1 VVLLA
6 ILRSHTMRTK
16 HVHKRG
22 KQMKEWLVDG
32 LVVTVVL
39 GFIGSGALL
48 LFVSTLNIPDLSA
61 FEQRR
66 VLQSTKI
73 YDRTGEIVLY
83 DLNQDVKRTVVP
95 YEEIS
100 RHVKNAAVA
109 IEDDTFFTHWGIRPL
124 RIVKAVFDNLATG
137 DLLGGQGGSTITQ
150 QVIKNALLERDKKL
164 SRKFKEWILAIRLE
178 QVLTKEE
185 ILWHY
190 LNESPYGGTIYGVEE
205 ASRAFFAKSAADVT
219 LAEAAYLAALPQ
231 RPTYFSPHGNN
242 RDALEARKNQVLDR
256 MLDLGFVTKEEY
268 DAAKAETV
276 AFVSDP
282 NTGIRAPHFVMYV
295 WEQLAERYGE
305 DELATRGLKVVTTI
319 DYELQAEAEKIV
331 LEYALKNETQFN
343 ASNAALVAMDPK
355 TGDIITMVGSRDYF
369 DEEIDGNYNIALAN
383 RQPGSSIKPFIY
395 AKAFEKGYTPAT
407 TLFDVQTQFST
418 TCSPNNFTSEGG
430 CYSPQNYDNRFRG
443 PVSMRGALA
452 QSLNIPSVKTLYLAG
467 MQESIKLARD
477 AGLSTLTDWRRYGLT
492 LVLGGGEVTLLDMTG
507 GYSVFANEGVK
518 KPTRSILRIEDTVG
532 NVLEEVDEEEPEGER
547 VMDRD
552 AALQISDIL
561 SDNVARTPL
570 YGANSLLYFSDGKD
584 VAAKTGTTNDRRD
597 AWIFG
602 YTPNLVVGAW
612 AGNNDNESM
621 NEISGLIISPLWRA
635 FMDVALKDRP
645 DESFATPS
653 PIPDDIKPVLRSNGY
668 FVDSAS
674 LVGNLNNNPDAD
686 SILEALYEGTHTILH
701 YVNKDD
707 PRGPYPTNPG
717 SDSQYYLWEYGVT
730 AWKNGQFFSILGG
743 NSDDLDDEDNDEDD
757 QTVDPD
763 GIDIGELQD

>member
-1 VVLLA
+1 MTVNMALNLKKKINKKKA
-6 ILRSHTMRTK
+6 LEW
-16 HVHKRG
+16 
-22 KQMKEWLVDG
+22 KEWLKDAAI
-32 LVVTVVL
+32 VTLVL
-39 GFIGSGALL
+39 GFIGAGGLL
-48 LFVSTLNIPDLSA
+48 LFISTLDIPDLSA

-83 DLNQDVKRTVVP
+83 DLNQDVRRTVVP
-95 YEEIS
+95 YEDIS

-109 IEDDTFFTHWGIRPL
+109 IEDDTFFSHFGIRPL
-124 RIVKAVFDNLATG
+124 RILKAVFDNLTTG

-164 SRKFKEWILAIRLE
+164 SRKIKEWILAIRLE

-190 LNESPYGGTIYGVEE
+190 LNESPYGGTIYGIEE
-205 ASRAFFAKSAADVT
+205 ASRAFFGKSAADVT

-242 RDALEARKNQVLDR
+242 REALEERKNQVLDK
-256 MLDLGFVTKEEY
+256 MLELDFITKEEY
-268 DAAKAETV
+268 DAAKAEVVT
-276 AFVSDP
+276 FVSDP

-295 WEQLAERYGE
+295 WEQLAERYGDE
-305 DELATRGLKVVTTI
+305 DLATRGLKVITTI
-319 DYELQAEAEKIV
+319 DYDLQAEGEKIV
-331 LEYALKNETQFN
+331 KEYALKNEGQFN
-343 ASNAALVAMDPK
+343 ASNAALVAIDPK
-355 TGDIITMVGSRDYF
+355 NGDILTMVGSRDYF
-369 DEEIDGNYNIALAN
+369 DEKIDGNFNIALAE

-407 TLFDVQTQFST
+407 TLFDVRTQFST
-418 TCSPNNFTSEGG
+418 TCAPNEFTSENG
-430 CYSPQNYDNRFRG
+430 CYSPQNYDNAFRG
-443 PVSMRGALA
+443 PVSMRNALA
-452 QSLNIPSVKTLYLAG
+452 QSLNIPAVKTLYLAG

-507 GYSVFANEGVK
+507 AYTVFANEGTK
-518 KPTRSILRIEDTVG
+518 KPTRSILRIEDNRG
-532 NVLEEVDEEEPEGER
+532 NVLEEADEEVEGER

-570 YGANSLLYFSDGKD
+570 YGANSLLYFGEGVD

-635 FMDVALKDRP
+635 YMDVAMKDR
-645 DESFATPS
+645 DQEAFATPA

-668 FVDSAS
+668 FVDSSS
-674 LVGNLNNNPDAD
+674 LVDALSDNPDAG
-686 SILEALYEGTHTILH
+686 SILTALYQNTHSILH
-701 YVNKDD
+701 YVDKDD
-707 PRGPYPTNPG
+707 PRGPYPSNP
-717 SDSQYYLWEYGVT
+717 SRDPQYELWEYGVNV
-730 AWKNGQFFSILGG
+730 WKNGQFTSLLSGGLGQSNNENTNDG
-743 NSDDLDDEDNDEDD
+743 LDG
-757 QTVDPD
+757 T
-763 GIDIGELQD
+763 DIGNRQN

>member
-1 VVLLA
+1 
-6 ILRSHTMRTK
+6 
-16 HVHKRG
+16 
-22 KQMKEWLVDG
+22 MKAKTSKFKGRQWREWLVDG
-32 LVVTVVL
+32 LIVAVVL
-39 GFIGSGALL
+39 GFIGAGGLL
-48 LFVSTLNIPDLSA
+48 LFISTLNIPDLSA

-95 YEEIS
+95 YENIS

-124 RIVKAVFDNLATG
+124 RIFKAVLDNLTTG

-164 SRKFKEWILAIRLE
+164 TRKIKEWILALRLE

-205 ASRAFFAKSAADVT
+205 ASRSFFGKSAADVT

-231 RPTYFSPHGNN
+231 RPTYFSPHGSN
-242 RDALEARKNQVLDR
+242 RDALEVRKNQVLDR
-256 MLDLGFVTKEEY
+256 MLELEFITQEEH

-276 AFVSDP
+276 AFVGGS

-295 WEQLAERYGE
+295 WEQLAERFGDE
-305 DELATRGLKVVTTI
+305 DLATRGLKVITTI
-319 DYELQAEAEKIV
+319 DYDLQVEAEKIV
-331 LEYALKNETQFN
+331 KEYALKNETQFD
-343 ASNAALVAMDPK
+343 ASNAALVAIDPK

-407 TLFDVQTQFST
+407 TLFDVRTQFST
-418 TCSPNNFTSEGG
+418 SCSADNFTSEDG
-430 CYSPQNYDNRFRG
+430 CYSPQNYDNAFRG
-443 PVSMRGALA
+443 PVSMRNALA
-452 QSLNIPSVKTLYLAG
+452 QSLNIPAVKTLYLAG

-507 GYSVFANEGVK
+507 AYSVLANEGEK
-518 KPTRSILRIEDTVG
+518 RPARSILRIEDNQG
-532 NVLEEVDEEEPEGER
+532 NVLEETEEQPSGQR

-570 YGANSLLYFSDGKD
+570 YGSNSLLNFGEGKD

-612 AGNNDNESM
+612 AGNNDNASM

-635 FMDVALKDRP
+635 FMDAAMKDRP
-645 DESFATPS
+645 EESFATPS

-668 FVDSAS
+668 FVDAAT
-674 LVGNLNNNPDAD
+674 LVGDLDNNPDAA
-686 SILEALYEGTHTILH
+686 SILTALYQNTHSILH
-701 YVNKDD
+701 FVDKDD
-707 PRGPYPTNPG
+707 PRGPYPTNP
-717 SDSQYYLWEYGVT
+717 SRDPQYNLWEYGVT
-730 AWKNGQFFSILGG
+730 AWKNAQFFSAFGGGNERSDDSEESPSLDLDLGG
-743 NSDDLDDEDNDEDD
+743 LEVGTRQN
-757 QTVDPD
+757 
-763 GIDIGELQD
+763 